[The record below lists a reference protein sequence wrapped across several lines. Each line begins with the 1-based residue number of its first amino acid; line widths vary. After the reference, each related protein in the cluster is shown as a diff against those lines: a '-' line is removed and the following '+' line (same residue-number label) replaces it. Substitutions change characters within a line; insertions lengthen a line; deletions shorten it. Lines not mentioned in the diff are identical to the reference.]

1 MEAANALVHKREG
14 GSGLP
19 KEQRI
24 EIASND
30 AVVGRKLLRGEE
42 TIVPWSNFCAL
53 RGDQSLEQTIRT
65 EGDLRCNVQLQ
76 KGAAQKRGLQSC
88 ET

>member
-1 MEAANALVHKREG
+1 M
-14 GSGLP
+14 P

-24 EIASND
+24 EIASDD

-42 TIVPWSNFCAL
+42 TIVPWCNFCAL
-53 RGDQSLEQTIRT
+53 PGDQSLEQTIRT
-65 EGDLRCNVQLQ
+65 EGDLQCNVQLR
-76 KGAAQKRGLQSC
+76 KEAAQRRGLQSC